1 MLSLPLDAGRVGTR
15 PESSA
20 LDTAE
25 DEADTQRRSELGK
38 LEADLVPWWRRDSPD
53 QTMPAAQPRR
63 RNLFMS
69 FV

>member
-1 MLSLPLDAGRVGTR
+1 MQYSRSR
-15 PESSA
+15 C
-20 LDTAE
+20 E